1 MSKYAVRKL
10 AFAMFLVLLA
20 GPADRAF
27 ASGTSSTSTTSSSS
41 TTTPTPTPSGI
52 TGTDPEP
59 TSPDIVSLILTLI
72 NLA

>member
-1 MSKYAVRKL
+1 MSKNVARKL
-10 AFAMFLVLLA
+10 AFAMFLLLLA

-27 ASGTSSTSTTSSSS
+27 ASGTGSTSAPPSSS
-41 TTTPTPTPSGI
+41 TTAPTPTPAGI

>member
-10 AFAMFLVLLA
+10 GFAILLVLLA
-20 GPADRAF
+20 SPVHRAF
-27 ASGTSSTSTTSSSS
+27 ASGTGSTSTPPSTSNPAPS
-41 TTTPTPTPSGI
+41 PTPGGI

-59 TSPDIVSLILTLI
+59 TSPDIVSLVLTLL

>member
-27 ASGTSSTSTTSSSS
+27 ASGTGSTSAPSSGPATSPS
-41 TTTPTPTPSGI
+41 PTPAGI

-59 TSPDIVSLILTLI
+59 TSPDIVSLIFTLI

>member
-27 ASGTSSTSTTSSSS
+27 ASGTDSTSAPPSTSTT
-41 TTTPTPTPSGI
+41 TPAPTPSGI

>member
-27 ASGTSSTSTTSSSS
+27 ASGTSSNSTTSSSS
-41 TTTPTPTPSGI
+41 TNTPTPTPAGI

>member
-1 MSKYAVRKL
+1 MSKYAIRKL

-20 GPADRAF
+20 GPVDRAF
-27 ASGTSSTSTTSSSS
+27 ASGTGSTSALPSSS
-41 TTTPTPTPSGI
+41 TTTPSPAPSGI

>member
-1 MSKYAVRKL
+1 MSKYAGRKL
-10 AFAMFLVLLA
+10 AFALFLLLLA

-27 ASGTSSTSTTSSSS
+27 ASGTGSSSAPPSSS
-41 TTTPTPTPSGI
+41 TTTASPAPSGI

-59 TSPDIVSLILTLI
+59 TSPDIVSVILTLI

>member
-1 MSKYAVRKL
+1 MSKNAVRKL
-10 AFAMFLVLLA
+10 GFAMLLVLLA

-27 ASGTSSTSTTSSSS
+27 ASGTGSTSGSSSSS
-41 TTTPTPTPSGI
+41 TTPPAPTPAGI

>member
-1 MSKYAVRKL
+1 MSKYAGRKL

-20 GPADRAF
+20 VPADRAF
-27 ASGTSSTSTTSSSS
+27 ASGTSSTSASSSSS
-41 TTTPTPTPSGI
+41 TTTPTPTPAGI

>member
-10 AFAMFLVLLA
+10 GFAMLLMLLA
-20 GPADRAF
+20 SPADWAF
-27 ASGTSSTSTTSSSS
+27 ASGTGSTSAPSSTS
-41 TTTPTPTPSGI
+41 PTPTPAGI